1 MHKAGSYN
9 VQKEIVIMSKCIKAT
24 ISERFAQISKTV
36 ENIEKE
42 LSLMPE
48 GRINIRKHG
57 NHTYYYHTGTKSK
70 DKYLSKNDT
79 PLIKALIQKSYLKSV
94 LKTAKQELAA
104 LEKMMKIYPENLPE
118 EEFDKLPEE
127 RKKLATPII
136 PGDEKNARKWMDAP
150 YTRKPFKKGTPV
162 FMTMRGERVRSKSEM
177 IIADRLYANG
187 IPYRYEC
194 PLMVGKEIIHPDFS
208 LLRMSDGKVMYHEHC
223 GKMTDPQYY
232 DDLVDRVNKYNQA
245 GIIQGDRLTFTFESQ
260 DKPFDVRVIDRMIR
274 EYFK

>member
-1 MHKAGSYN
+1 MGKCVRETLNERYELILQT
-9 VQKEIVIMSKCIKAT
+9 VKEIEFK
-24 ISERFAQISKTV
+24 ISH
-36 ENIEKE
+36 
-42 LSLMPE
+42 LPE
-48 GRINIRKHG
+48 GRIEVRNVKG
-57 NHTYYYHTGTKSK
+57 KAYYYFCGNNVRQ
-70 DKYLSKNDT
+70 KYLADT
-79 PLIKALIQKSYLKSV
+79 DSALIKALIQKSYLKSV

-104 LEKMMKIYPENLPE
+104 LEKMIKLYPEDLPE
-118 EEFDKLPEE
+118 EQFDKLPEE

-136 PGDEKNARKWMDAP
+136 LGDEKNARKWMDAP
-150 YTRKPFKKGTPV
+150 YTRKPFKKGAPV
-162 FMTMRGERVRSKSEM
+162 FMTMHGERVRSKSEM

-194 PLMVGKEIIHPDFS
+194 PLKVGNEIIHPDFS

-260 DKPFDVRVIDRMIR
+260 DTPFDVRVIDRMIK

>member
-1 MHKAGSYN
+1 MG
-9 VQKEIVIMSKCIKAT
+9 KCVRET
-24 ISERFAQISKTV
+24 LNERYELITKTV
-36 ENIEKE
+36 IEIEKRISR
-42 LSLMPE
+42 LPE
-48 GRINIRKHG
+48 GTVVTRRVKG
-57 NHTYYYHTGTKSK
+57 KSYFYLDTGKSK

-118 EEFDKLPEE
+118 KEFDKLPEE

-260 DKPFDVRVIDRMIR
+260 ETPFDVRVIDRMIR